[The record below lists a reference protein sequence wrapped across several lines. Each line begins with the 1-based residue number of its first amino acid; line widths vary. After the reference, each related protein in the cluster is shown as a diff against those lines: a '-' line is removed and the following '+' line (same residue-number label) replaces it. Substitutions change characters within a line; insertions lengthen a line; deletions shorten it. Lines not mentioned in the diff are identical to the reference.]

1 MDWIDSNFFA
11 YVVLPLLIFLSRV
24 VDVTIDTLRLIFI
37 SKGFRTLAPVL
48 GFFEVIIWLLAIT
61 QIMKHLDNF
70 VCYIAYGG
78 GFAMGN
84 YVGMYIEEKLSIG
97 NVIVR
102 VITRDS
108 SKELIDVLVK
118 NNYGMT
124 IVDAKGA
131 LDSSVKIIFSVVKR
145 EDLKKMIDIINE
157 YNPNAFYSVEDVK
170 TVKEGYFNRT
180 NNQNRLLSFFKKRK

>member
-1 MDWIDSNFFA
+1 MEWLNSELFV
-11 YVVLPLLIFLSRV
+11 YVILPLLIFSSRV

-37 SKGFRTLAPVL
+37 SKGFKTLAPIL

-78 GFAMGN
+78 GFAVGN

-102 VITRDS
+102 VITKDT
-108 SKELIDVLVK
+108 SKELIDALIK

-131 LDSSVKIIFSVVKR
+131 MDSNVKIIFSVVKR
-145 EDLKKMIDIINE
+145 EDLKTMIDIINK
-157 YNPNAFYSVEDVK
+157 YNPNAFYSVEDVR

-180 NNQNRLLSFFKKRK
+180 RSQNRLLSFFKKRK

>member
-1 MDWIDSNFFA
+1 MEWLNSELFV
-11 YVVLPLLIFLSRV
+11 YVILPLLIFSSR

-37 SKGFRTLAPVL
+37 SKGFKTLAPIL

-78 GFAMGN
+78 GFAVGN

-102 VITRDS
+102 VITKDT
-108 SKELIDVLVK
+108 SKELIDALIK

-131 LDSSVKIIFSVVKR
+131 MDSNVKIIFSVVKR
-145 EDLKKMIDIINE
+145 EDLKTMIDIINK
-157 YNPNAFYSVEDVK
+157 YNPNAFYSVEDVR

-180 NNQNRLLSFFKKRK
+180 RSQNRLLSFFKKRK